1 MKSEAQTSPERTFWK
16 RLAATAMTLA
26 IGVSLALPVRAEA
39 VLQGFGAS
47 PSIHYAKSTLG
58 QLGRG
63 SAGSGSGSNLA
74 CPTVPLAKRNSP
86 HD

>member
-39 VLQGFGAS
+39 VTQGFEAS
-47 PSIHYAKSTLG
+47 PTIHYAKWSVATPVRL
-58 QLGRG
+58 
-63 SAGSGSGSNLA
+63 AGLSLTNVSS
-74 CPTVPLAKRNSP
+74 CHPF
-86 HD
+86 